1 MEPAEL
7 HIVEERARAIVGVL
21 TNDDN
26 IVNIRTFVVAA
37 RYLSFKAAARFLCL
51 TPGAVSHRI
60 ANLED
65 SLGFPLFNRLTRGIS
80 LTAEGE
86 HIMHVCLEAFTRFRD
101 EINTRI
107 SQENFSSLTLYSHQS
122 IAISWLIPR
131 LASFNAR
138 YPAVQTQLQT
148 GNALVSFGPNA
159 QVDMAIY
166 YANSQFTGLCSE
178 QFMDEEIFP
187 VCSPHYA
194 TEHELMDKPD
204 RLRHCTLLHDA
215 AAWHFSSST
224 AEWQEWFQERGLSAT
239 LGRSAVSFDT
249 SYAAVIAAC
258 NHVGVAMGRRR
269 LVQAL
274 LDEGRLVNPF
284 PALPAVQSGFGY
296 YAVWPRSLSRQ
307 PVLDAFLAWLKE
319 AGATSHAIST

>member
-1 MEPAEL
+1 MKTVETAEVNVL
-7 HIVEERARAIVGVL
+7 EKRSRTIVSIL
-21 TNDDN
+21 TNDAH

-80 LTAEGE
+80 LTTEGE
-86 HIMHVCLEAFTRFRD
+86 HIMHVCMEAFTRFRD

-107 SQENFSSLTLYSHQS
+107 SQEHFSRLTIYSHQS

-131 LASFNAR
+131 LALFHSLH
-138 YPAVQTQLQT
+138 PTVQMHLQT
-148 GNALVSFGPNA
+148 GNALVSFESNSR
-159 QVDMAIY
+159 VDMAIY
-166 YANSQFTGLCSE
+166 YANSHFTGLCSE

-187 VCSPHYA
+187 VCSPCYA
-194 TEHELMDKPD
+194 AEHNLADDPDKLQD
-204 RLRHCTLLHDA
+204 CTLLHDA
-215 AAWHFSSST
+215 AAWHFSSPA
-224 AEWQEWFQERGLSAT
+224 AEWQEWFQEKGITIT

-249 SYAAVIAAC
+249 SYAAVAAAST
-258 NHVGVAMGRRR
+258 HLGVAMGRRR
-269 LVQAL
+269 VVQSL
-274 LDEGRLVNPF
+274 LDEGKLIQPF

-296 YAVWPRSLSRQ
+296 YGVWPRSLCRQ
-307 PVLDAFLAWLKE
+307 PALDLFLEWLKE
-319 AGATSHAIST
+319 TGAAS